1 MLICNYGNGGNIPGK
16 PIFTSGKAGS
26 KCPKGSYNFRGL
38 CRTKRREYENDDL
51 DENNQE
57 LEESKEELEEQ
68 NESKKQW
75 WRDKHTLMDIVH
87 IFWYLITLFRNKE
100 FNDPCQFVL

>member
-1 MLICNYGNGGNIPGK
+1 MIFKKKFQWNLWFNLIFLNTGSGTWGNRGLLICNYGNGGNIPGK

-57 LEESKEELEEQ
+57 LEKSKEELEE
-68 NESKKQW
+68 
-75 WRDKHTLMDIVH
+75 
-87 IFWYLITLFRNKE
+87 
-100 FNDPCQFVL
+100 